1 MRDRITMSQRERD
14 RLKTLHLVQQSKC
27 SQVAAS
33 RLLNL
38 STRQIRRLL
47 QRLAADGGVG
57 VVHRSRGRPSNS
69 RKASILRKQ
78 VLRIYAKDYRDY
90 NLTFACE
97 RLSARGLDVS
107 REPAGRLRASE

>member
-47 QRLAADGGVG
+47 RRLATDGDVG

-69 RKASILRKQ
+69 RKASTLRKQ
-78 VLRIYAKDYRDY
+78 VLRIYAKDYCDY